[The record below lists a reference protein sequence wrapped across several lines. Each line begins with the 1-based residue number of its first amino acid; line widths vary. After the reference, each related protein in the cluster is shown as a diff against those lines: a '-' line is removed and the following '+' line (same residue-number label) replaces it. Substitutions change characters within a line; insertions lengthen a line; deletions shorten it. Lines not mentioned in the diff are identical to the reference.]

1 MSLSSDNMLS
11 KSHVNP
17 SKKRPDH
24 TTDSRDI
31 KEDGPR
37 RKDAIINRHLDPNEP
52 KYKLPSFQ
60 EQMPEPTPMLY
71 NFAHDISDIDG

>member
-1 MSLSSDNMLS
+1 MIS
-11 KSHVNP
+11 KPHINP

-24 TTDSRDI
+24 TTDARDI

-52 KYKLPSFQ
+52 KYKLASF
-60 EQMPEPTPMLY
+60 
-71 NFAHDISDIDG
+71 